1 MECLLDADNV
11 PEKGRRKVPKVLQEE
26 LVNVNKKRKA
36 GHSFSIGE
44 SLSSL
49 GVLLKFV
56 ILIEHKQIDHKR
68 RVDID

>member
-1 MECLLDADNV
+1 MECLLYADNV
-11 PEKGRRKVPKVLQEE
+11 PEKDRRKVPKVLQEG

-49 GVLLKFV
+49 GVLK
-56 ILIEHKQIDHKR
+56 
-68 RVDID
+68 